1 MAISTR
7 FDLPKAVSRLL
18 CFVFLVA
25 VSLPAAAQTTP
36 AFYFR
41 SFVGKCLDH
50 GTEPTVSAVFLSD
63 CKGTATE
70 RIVVQEIPI
79 THSVVLRAGTKCI
92 GTVANAVLRNIPL
105 QVQDCG
111 GVPKKGPIWGWE
123 PIAQVFRM
131 PVAVLDRT
139 KKKVFALMID
149 NHRISTHAVGN
160 IPPLL
165 FEIVFVIDVQRIAVG
180 FLGVRSRDN

>member
-1 MAISTR
+1 MVTSTR
-7 FDLPKAVSRLL
+7 FDLPKTISRLACL
-18 CFVFLVA
+18 VFLVA
-25 VSLPAAAQTTP
+25 MSELAAAQTSP

-79 THSVVLRAGTKCI
+79 THSVVLHAGTKCI

-111 GVPKKGPIWGWE
+111 GIPKKGRSGGGRQPGRCLGGTVTASSPE
-123 PIAQVFRM
+123 PTC
-131 PVAVLDRT
+131 P
-139 KKKVFALMID
+139 
-149 NHRISTHAVGN
+149 
-160 IPPLL
+160 
-165 FEIVFVIDVQRIAVG
+165 
-180 FLGVRSRDN
+180 